1 MKIQFMRKLWLLSGL
16 LIGAISLQAQA
27 DRLSPSDAD
36 YIRAQEDTL
45 SLLAYAV
52 LNDSTAEERFL
63 ACREMIPRLVDGLKR
78 PHSFQYDFD
87 RLGQHVSVQYPA
99 DSSFRIFTWQ
109 LHVNRD
115 EYRYYGAI
123 QLNSPDLKL
132 YPLID
137 RSFELP
143 DPIEQLD
150 LAPDRWYGNVVYNI
164 QQVTP
169 DDAEPYYLLYGFD
182 SYSTYRRRKLLDVLQ
197 FVDGQPS
204 FGRAIFAGG
213 ADPSTGNSWSAR
225 KRLLL
230 EYSAAVSVTLRF
242 DEDLQQIMMDHLILM
257 DGQYGEGP
265 VFVPDGSY
273 EAFKLQE
280 DGSWAYIEKVF
291 HHTFDVAPREAAEE
305 SESNSGRDLFGRR
318 RN

>member
-1 MKIQFMRKLWLLSGL
+1 MRTLLLLCGLMFAVSALNAQTDKLS
-16 LIGAISLQAQA
+16 Q
-27 DRLSPSDAD
+27 SDAD
-36 YIRAQEDTL
+36 FIRAQEDTL

-52 LNDSTAEERFL
+52 LTDSSAEERFL
-63 ACREMIPRLVDGLKR
+63 ACREMIPRLVNGLKR
-78 PHSFQYDFD
+78 PNSFQYDFE

-99 DSSFRIFTWQ
+99 DSSFRVFTWQ

-123 QLNSPDLKL
+123 QLNSPELKL

-150 LAPDRWYGNVVYNI
+150 LTPDRWYGNIIYNI
-164 QQVTP
+164 QQVTQEGT
-169 DDAEPYYLLYGFD
+169 EPYYLLYGFD
-182 SYSTYRRRKLLDVLQ
+182 TYSAYRRRKLLDVLQ
-197 FVDGQPS
+197 FVDGQPT

-213 ADPSTGNSWSAR
+213 GDASAEGSWNAR

-242 DEDLQQIMMDHLILM
+242 DEDLQQIMMDHLILT

-265 VFVPDGSY
+265 VYVPDGSY
-273 EAFKLQE
+273 EAYKLQE

-291 HHTFDVAPREAAEE
+291 HHTFDEAPREAGEE
-305 SESNSGRDLFGRR
+305 SSSGGRDIFGRP